1 MKVSN
6 SVDMPNVPAM
16 AVGEFVEELSGM
28 YVRAVEGGTPF
39 SALPSVMLWG
49 PPGVGKSQGVRQIAS
64 ALEARTGRRADVT
77 DMRLLLFNPID
88 LRGIPVP
95 NEGRTL
101 AVWLKPQVFNMDPS
115 DDVVNILLLDEISAA
130 PPTVQAAAYQ
140 ITLDRTCGEHRLPDN
155 CIVMAA
161 GNRVSDRSTAYRMPK
176 ALANRLLHIDVRAD
190 FASWRAWAVRAGVN
204 DKVVAYLAFRP
215 DRLSA
220 FDAAADDLAFATPR
234 SWEMAAAI
242 IEGLGGDVDAA
253 YPLVSG
259 VIGAGA
265 ASELRTW
272 SRVYAGLPEIGDVFA
287 GRATKVPRKADALY
301 ALVSAMTARAR
312 TVKDDLDAIERSI
325 RYEEKLPA
333 DFSALLMKDY
343 LNLAPGYRGQL
354 MRMPAFIQWV
364 DGKGAVLDAGY

>member
-1 MKVSN
+1 MSN

-16 AVGEFVEELSGM
+16 AVGEMVDALSGM
-28 YVRAVEGGTPF
+28 YGRAVEGGVPF

-64 ALEARTGRRADVT
+64 ALEARTGKRAAVT
-77 DMRLLLFNPID
+77 DVRLLLFNPID

-95 NEGRTL
+95 NEDRSL
-101 AVWLKPQVFNMDPS
+101 AVWLKPQIFDLDPS
-115 DDVVNILLLDEISAA
+115 DAVVNILLLDEISAA

-140 ITLDRTCGEHRLPDN
+140 ITLDRMCGEHKLPEN
-155 CIVMAA
+155 CIVIAA

-176 ALANRLLHIDVRAD
+176 ALANRLLHVDVRAD

-220 FDAAADDLAFATPR
+220 FDAAVDDLAFATPR

-242 IEGLGGDVDAA
+242 VDGLGGDVDAA

-272 SRVYAGLPEIGDVFA
+272 ARVYGQLPSIDDVFA
-287 GRATKVPRKADALY
+287 GKATKVPKKADALY
-301 ALVSAMTARAR
+301 ALVSAMTAHAR
-312 TVKDDLDAIERSI
+312 TVKDDSSAIERSI
-325 RYEEKLPA
+325 RYAGKLPA
-333 DFSALLMKDY
+333 DFSVLLMKDY
-343 LNLAPGYRGQL
+343 LNLAPGYRDTL
-354 MRMPAFIQWV
+354 IRIPAFVQWV
-364 DGKGAVLDAGY
+364 DEKGAVLDAGY